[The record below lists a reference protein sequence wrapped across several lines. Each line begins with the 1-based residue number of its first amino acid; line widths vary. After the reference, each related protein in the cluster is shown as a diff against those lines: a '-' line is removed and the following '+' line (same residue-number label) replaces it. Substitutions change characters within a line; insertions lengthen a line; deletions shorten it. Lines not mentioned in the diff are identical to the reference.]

1 MPTHLGF
8 SAWIVSGGRVLP
20 EYLVAVDPKTNKV
33 QCWIP
38 GEAGETFMVC
48 WRDQG
53 GGIDSCA
60 YILLDGFVAP
70 GRFLFGSGMA
80 SREGVRNGPNTE
92 RPFMFSEVKE
102 TVPNLDVTNKDEGM
116 ITVKIKLVERFSHR
130 ENPLPVIP
138 APKYGRQAAGQLRFI
153 FRYRSG
159 DFLQAQGIMP
169 EASEV
174 STPLILPQSPIP
186 QEKLKPKRRPSAA
199 KAQRL
204 LVTPSP
210 TPSPK
215 SQKLTLE
222 RLSPGMKKAF
232 YPGMAHIGRLRP
244 KDAPRTVSSR
254 VMDQQTYAGLI
265 SFDEAG
271 TGHSTIF
278 VTEEPVEP
286 VQEPGGQESILSP
299 GRTDTPG
306 PATKESAE
314 FASQRSNHYARLAIP
329 GQFSILECTNP
340 DLSPNGQ
347 LPFISHLHHTVS
359 SLSSIVKYISSR
371 HPTELS
377 PTPNLDVFLNASQ
390 KSQHFAWCAHVESNL
405 GDLLDHMFYSLD
417 INWFQLMLPTLA
429 NLMPLPQRYFVPAR
443 IRESHRPRLEAVE
456 LWNLP
461 GIEQEEAEKSRW
473 FGEKPKSPPEGEPR
487 EKFKRAFEREKVL
500 DKAKSSLDIY
510 TRLLGEKQ
518 FIFGEKP
525 TTLDVHLASHL
536 LLLMDTPFP
545 DPLLQ
550 TLLKDSYPDLCDH
563 ARRIHLLAL
572 PATGSNISK
581 LAAQNYGLRSLIP
594 VWPTKFVRKAAPKN
608 NKANPEDARF
618 ERMKWGWI
626 ALAAIST
633 VVYIAQSGI
642 VQAVRRASARVEFTQ
657 EDARDMVLQLNGE
670 TEAE

>member
-1 MPTHLGF
+1 
-8 SAWIVSGGRVLP
+8 
-20 EYLVAVDPKTNKV
+20 
-33 QCWIP
+33 
-38 GEAGETFMVC
+38 
-48 WRDQG
+48 
-53 GGIDSCA
+53 
-60 YILLDGFVAP
+60 
-70 GRFLFGSGMA
+70 
-80 SREGVRNGPNTE
+80 
-92 RPFMFSEVKE
+92 MFSSSSAI
-102 TVPNLDVTNKDEGM
+102 VPV
-116 ITVKIKLVERFSHR
+116 
-130 ENPLPVIP
+130 
-138 APKYGRQAAGQLRFI
+138 
-153 FRYRSG
+153 
-159 DFLQAQGIMP
+159 AQGIMP

-314 FASQRSNHYARLAIP
+314 FASQRSNHYARSRATMSLHPNPSQLVLHIWPGQWNLPSHDPSCLAAVLYLQLAIP
-329 GQFSILECTNP
+329 GQFSISECTNP

-405 GDLLDHMFYSLD
+405 GDLLLPQDHMFYSLD

-487 EKFKRAFEREKVL
+487 EKFKRAFEREK
-500 DKAKSSLDIY
+500 
-510 TRLLGEKQ
+510 
-518 FIFGEKP
+518 
-525 TTLDVHLASHL
+525 
-536 LLLMDTPFP
+536 
-545 DPLLQ
+545 
-550 TLLKDSYPDLCDH
+550 
-563 ARRIHLLAL
+563 
-572 PATGSNISK
+572 
-581 LAAQNYGLRSLIP
+581 
-594 VWPTKFVRKAAPKN
+594 
-608 NKANPEDARF
+608 
-618 ERMKWGWI
+618 
-626 ALAAIST
+626 
-633 VVYIAQSGI
+633 
-642 VQAVRRASARVEFTQ
+642 
-657 EDARDMVLQLNGE
+657 
-670 TEAE
+670 